1 LQDASKRRILTR
13 PDKPSEALPVV
24 RKHQEVY
31 MTVARI
37 LAVKGRS
44 VTTLQPHRTLAETA
58 AVLAEKRIGA
68 IVITGEGGDVLG
80 IVSERDIIKAL
91 AAGGGAALQDPISKH
106 MTEKVITA
114 TEDASVTSLME
125 DMTTGRFRHVPIVK
139 NNRLAGLISI
149 GDVVKYRLEDI
160 DNERQALRHYIA
172 SA

>member
-1 LQDASKRRILTR
+1 
-13 PDKPSEALPVV
+13 
-24 RKHQEVY
+24 
-31 MTVARI
+31 
-37 LAVKGRS
+37 
-44 VTTLQPHRTLAETA
+44 LAETV

-80 IVSERDIIKAL
+80 IVSERDIVKAI
-91 AAGGGAALQDPISKH
+91 AAGGAAALQDPVSRH

-125 DMTTGRFRHVPIVK
+125 DMTAGRFRHVPIVE
-139 NNRLAGLISI
+139 NNRLAGLVSI

-160 DNERQALRHYIA
+160 DSERQALRHYIA

>member
-1 LQDASKRRILTR
+1 
-13 PDKPSEALPVV
+13 
-24 RKHQEVY
+24 

-80 IVSERDIIKAL
+80 IVSERDIVKAI
-91 AAGGGAALQDPISKH
+91 AAGGAAALQDPVSRH

-125 DMTTGRFRHVPIVK
+125 DMTAGRFRHVPIVK
-139 NNRLAGLISI
+139 NNRLAGLVSI

-160 DNERQALRHYIA
+160 DSERQALRHYIA